1 MEYYEELGLRR
12 EPFSTSP
19 DPDFFFYSNEHK
31 ECIQRL
37 EINIRMK
44 RGLSVILGEVGTGK
58 TTLSRM
64 IIKLFDTFSSQY
76 DFHLILDPAFESEF
90 EFVKNLASVFNIK
103 DSARSTFEYKMLIE
117 NFLFKKAVEE
127 NKVVV
132 LVVDEGQKLTPLHIE
147 ALRTLLNYETNEFKL
162 LQLVVLAQM
171 EFMNKI
177 KRQPN
182 FLDRISLGYVI
193 NPINEEDTLGMIQY
207 RLKKAGY
214 KGKLPLFTKESVSK
228 IHQYTQGY
236 PRKITQFCHNVL
248 IELLRNGNK
257 QVDEETV
264 VSVIRRESPW
274 HV

>member
-1 MEYYEELGLRR
+1 MEYYEELGLRK

-19 DPDFFFYSNEHK
+19 DPDFFFYSQEHK

-44 RGLSVILGEVGTGK
+44 RGLSVILGDVGTGK

-90 EFVKNLASVFNIK
+90 EFVKNLASVFDIK
-103 DSARSTFEYKMLIE
+103 DTARSTFEYKMLVE
-117 NFLFKKAVEE
+117 NFLYKKAVEE

-132 LVVDEGQKLTPLHIE
+132 LVVDEGQKLTSLHIE
-147 ALRTLLNYETNEFKL
+147 ALRTLLNYETNDFKL
-162 LQLVVLAQM
+162 LQLIILAQS
-171 EFMNKI
+171 EFMVKI

-193 NPINEEDTLGMIQY
+193 NPINEEDTKGLIQY

-214 KGKLPLFTKESVSK
+214 RGNRPLFTDEAVAK
-228 IHQYTQGY
+228 IYQYTQGY

-248 IELLRNGNK
+248 IELLRNGGD
-257 QVDEETV
+257 QVEEDMV
-264 VSVIRRESPW
+264 VTVIRKESPW

>member
-1 MEYYEELGLRR
+1 MEYYEELGLRK

-19 DPDFFFYSNEHK
+19 DPDFFFYSQEHK

-37 EINIRMK
+37 EINIRLK
-44 RGLSVILGEVGTGK
+44 RGLSVILGDVGTGK

-90 EFVKNLASVFNIK
+90 EFVKNLASVFDIK
-103 DSARSTFEYKMLIE
+103 DTARSTFEYKMLVE
-117 NFLFKKAVEE
+117 NFLYKRAVEE

-132 LVVDEGQKLTPLHIE
+132 LVVDEGQKLTSLHIE
-147 ALRTLLNYETNEFKL
+147 ALRTLLNYETNDFKL
-162 LQLVVLAQM
+162 LQLIILAQS
-171 EFMNKI
+171 EFMVKI

-193 NPINEEDTLGMIQY
+193 NPINEEDTKGLIEY

-214 KGKLPLFTKESVSK
+214 RGKYPLFSDEAVSK
-228 IHQYTQGY
+228 IYQYTQGY

-248 IELLRNGNK
+248 IELLRNGK
-257 QVDEETV
+257 DQVEEDMV
-264 VSVIRRESPW
+264 VSVIRKESPW

>member
-1 MEYYEELGLRR
+1 M
-12 EPFSTSP
+12 
-19 DPDFFFYSNEHK
+19 
-31 ECIQRL
+31 
-37 EINIRMK
+37 
-44 RGLSVILGEVGTGK
+44 ILGDVGTGK

-90 EFVKNLASVFNIK
+90 EFVKNLASVFDIK
-103 DSARSTFEYKMLIE
+103 DTARSTFEYKMLVE
-117 NFLFKKAVEE
+117 NFLYKRAVEE

-132 LVVDEGQKLTPLHIE
+132 LVVDEGQKLTSLHIE
-147 ALRTLLNYETNEFKL
+147 ALRTLLNYETNDFKL
-162 LQLVVLAQM
+162 LQLIILAQS
-171 EFMNKI
+171 EFMVKI

-193 NPINEEDTLGMIQY
+193 NPINEEDTKGLIEY

-214 KGKLPLFTKESVSK
+214 RGKYPLFTDEAVSK
-228 IHQYTQGY
+228 IYQYTQGY

-248 IELLRNGNK
+248 IELLRNGK
-257 QVDEETV
+257 DQVEEDMV
-264 VSVIRRESPW
+264 VSVIRKESPW

>member
-1 MEYYEELGLRR
+1 MEYYEELGLRK

-19 DPDFFFYSNEHK
+19 DPDFFFYTREHK

-37 EINIRMK
+37 EINIRMR
-44 RGLSVILGEVGTGK
+44 RGLSVILGDVGTGK

-103 DSARSTFEYKMLIE
+103 DTARSTFEYKMLVE
-117 NFLFKKAVEE
+117 NFLYKRAVEE

-132 LVVDEGQKLTPLHIE
+132 LVVDEGQKLTSLHIE
-147 ALRTLLNYETNEFKL
+147 ALRTLLNYETNDFKL
-162 LQLVVLAQM
+162 LQLIILAQS
-171 EFMNKI
+171 EFMVKI

-193 NPINEEDTLGMIQY
+193 NPINEEDTKGLIEY

-214 KGKLPLFTKESVSK
+214 RGKYPLFSDEAVSK
-228 IHQYTQGY
+228 IYQYTQGY

-248 IELLRNGNK
+248 IELLRNGK
-257 QVDEETV
+257 DQVEEDMV
-264 VSVIRRESPW
+264 VSVIRKESPW

>member
-1 MEYYEELGLRR
+1 MEYYEELGLRK

-19 DPDFFFYSNEHK
+19 DPDFFFYSQEHK

-37 EINIRMK
+37 EINIRLK
-44 RGLSVILGEVGTGK
+44 RGLSVILGDVGTGK

-90 EFVKNLASVFNIK
+90 EFVKNLASVFDIK
-103 DSARSTFEYKMLIE
+103 DTARSTFEYKMLVE
-117 NFLFKKAVEE
+117 NFLYKRAVEE

-132 LVVDEGQKLTPLHIE
+132 LVVDEGQKLTSLHIE
-147 ALRTLLNYETNEFKL
+147 ALRTLLNYETNDFKL
-162 LQLVVLAQM
+162 LQLIILAQS
-171 EFMNKI
+171 EFMVKI

-193 NPINEEDTLGMIQY
+193 NPINEEDTKGLIEY

-214 KGKLPLFTKESVSK
+214 RGKYPLFSDEAVSK
-228 IHQYTQGY
+228 IYQYTQGY

-248 IELLRNGNK
+248 IELLRNGK
-257 QVDEETV
+257 EQVEEDMV
-264 VSVIRRESPW
+264 VSVIRKESPW

>member
-1 MEYYEELGLRR
+1 MEYYEELGLRK

-19 DPDFFFYSNEHK
+19 DPDFFFYSKEHK

-37 EINIRMK
+37 EINIRMR
-44 RGLSVILGEVGTGK
+44 RGLSVILGDVGTGK

-90 EFVKNLASVFNIK
+90 EFVKNLASVFKIK
-103 DSARSTFEYKMLIE
+103 DTARSTFEYKMLVE

-193 NPINEEDTLGMIQY
+193 NPINEADTLGMIQY
-207 RLKKAGY
+207 RLKKAGH
-214 KGKLPLFTKESVSK
+214 KGKVPLFTKEAVSK

-236 PRKITQFCHNVL
+236 PRKIIQFCHNVL
-248 IELLRNGNK
+248 VEILRNGKK
-257 QVDEETV
+257 QVNEEIV

-274 HV
+274 HA

>member
-1 MEYYEELGLRR
+1 M
-12 EPFSTSP
+12 
-19 DPDFFFYSNEHK
+19 
-31 ECIQRL
+31 
-37 EINIRMK
+37 
-44 RGLSVILGEVGTGK
+44 SVILGDVGTGK

-103 DSARSTFEYKMLIE
+103 DTARSTFEYKMLVE

-162 LQLVVLAQM
+162 LQLVILAQM

-193 NPINEEDTLGMIQY
+193 NPINEEDTVGMIQY

-214 KGKLPLFTKESVSK
+214 RGKEPLFTKEAVSK

-236 PRKITQFCHNVL
+236 PRKIIQFCHNVL
-248 IELLRNGNK
+248 VEILRNGDK
-257 QVDEETV
+257 QVKEQTV

>member
-1 MEYYEELGLRR
+1 MEYYEALGLKK
-12 EPFSTSP
+12 EPYSTSP
-19 DPDFFFYSNEHK
+19 DPEFFYYSKEHK

-44 RGLSVILGEVGTGK
+44 RGLSVILGDVGTGK

-76 DFHLILDPAFESEF
+76 DFHLILDPAFDSEF
-90 EFVKNLASVFNIK
+90 EFVKNLAQVFNIRET
-103 DSARSTFEYKMLIE
+103 ARSTFEYKMLVE

-147 ALRTLLNYETNEFKL
+147 ALRTLLNFETNEFKL
-162 LQLVVLAQM
+162 LQLVILAQI
-171 EFMNKI
+171 EFLQKV

-193 NPINEEDTLGMIQY
+193 NPINEEDTKGLIQY
-207 RLKKAGY
+207 RLKKAGFHGDY
-214 KGKLPLFTKESVSK
+214 PLFSDAAISK
-228 IHQYTQGY
+228 IHQHTRGY
-236 PRKITQFCHNVL
+236 PRKITQFCHKCLVEIIRSGDKQ
-248 IELLRNGNK
+248 IEESHV
-257 QVDEETV
+257 VDI
-264 VSVIRRESPW
+264 IRKESHW

>member
-1 MEYYEELGLRR
+1 MEYYEELGLRK

-19 DPDFFFYSNEHK
+19 DPDFFFYSQEHK

-37 EINIRMK
+37 EINIRLK
-44 RGLSVILGEVGTGK
+44 RGLSVILGDVGTGK

-90 EFVKNLASVFNIK
+90 EFVKNLASVFDIK
-103 DSARSTFEYKMLIE
+103 DTARSTFEYKMLVE
-117 NFLFKKAVEE
+117 NFLYKRAVEE

-132 LVVDEGQKLTPLHIE
+132 LVVDEGQKLTSLHIE
-147 ALRTLLNYETNEFKL
+147 ALRTLLNYETNDFKL
-162 LQLVVLAQM
+162 LQLIILAQS
-171 EFMNKI
+171 EFMVKI

-193 NPINEEDTLGMIQY
+193 NPINEEDTKGLIQY

-214 KGKLPLFTKESVSK
+214 RGKYPLFTDEAVSK
-228 IHQYTQGY
+228 IYQYTQGY

-248 IELLRNGNK
+248 IELLRNGK
-257 QVDEETV
+257 DQVEEDMV
-264 VSVIRRESPW
+264 VSVIRKESPW

>member
-1 MEYYEELGLRR
+1 MEYYEELGLRK

-19 DPDFFFYSNEHK
+19 DPDFFFYSQEHK

-37 EINIRMK
+37 EINIRLK
-44 RGLSVILGEVGTGK
+44 RGLSVILGDVGTGK

-90 EFVKNLASVFNIK
+90 EFVKNLASVFDIK
-103 DSARSTFEYKMLIE
+103 DTARSTFEYKMLVE
-117 NFLFKKAVEE
+117 NFLYKRAVEE

-132 LVVDEGQKLTPLHIE
+132 LVVDEGQKLTSLHIE
-147 ALRTLLNYETNEFKL
+147 ALRTLLNYETNDFKL
-162 LQLVVLAQM
+162 LQLIILAQS
-171 EFMNKI
+171 EFMVKI

-193 NPINEEDTLGMIQY
+193 NPINEEDTKGLIQY

-214 KGKLPLFTKESVSK
+214 RGKYPLFSDEAVSK
-228 IHQYTQGY
+228 IYQYTQGY

-248 IELLRNGNK
+248 IELLRNGK
-257 QVDEETV
+257 DQVEEDMV
-264 VSVIRRESPW
+264 VSVIRKESPW

>member
-1 MEYYEELGLRR
+1 MEYYEELGLRK

-19 DPDFFFYSNEHK
+19 DPEFFFYSKEHK

-44 RGLSVILGEVGTGK
+44 RGLSVILGDVGTGK

-64 IIKLFDTFSSQY
+64 IIQLFDTFSKQY

-103 DSARSTFEYKMLIE
+103 DTARSTFEYKMLIE
-117 NFLFKKAVEE
+117 NYLYKKAVEE

-147 ALRTLLNYETNEFKL
+147 ALRTLLNFETNDAKL
-162 LQLVVLAQM
+162 LQLVILAQR
-171 EFMNKI
+171 EFMFKI

-193 NPINEEDTLGMIQY
+193 NPINEEDTKGMIQY
-207 RLKKAGY
+207 RLKKAGFN
-214 KGKLPLFTKESVSK
+214 GDVPLFTEEAISK
-228 IHQYTQGY
+228 IYQFTQGY
-236 PRKITQFCHNVL
+236 PRNIIQFCHNVL
-248 IELLRNGNK
+248 IDLLRNGKK
-257 QVDEETV
+257 QVSEEMV
-264 VSVIRRESPW
+264 VTVIRRESPW